1 MDSNDI
7 KIFDG
12 TKRKQQKRRKFLVF
26 TNQRPNAVV
35 KRLRKTQLFRKCGF
49 SVIKSRRQRDP
60 DFLSKAFLKIWE
72 HEHGKIKDIK
82 VEFNSISSRAD
93 FKAKEGEDDTSYVK
107 WISRDETAPVK
118 DAEIKEEI
126 AKIIKEISKSKPT
139 SLVKLMKGKKEFCG
153 RYLIWPSLDDLT
165 LRSLGEFLAMPNF
178 ASQCFHQTDI
188 PGVTSPW
195 IYIGLEENGPPC
207 FAIHIE
213 VRQHF
218 YTILVKK

>member
-12 TKRKQQKRRKFLVF
+12 TKRKQQKKRKFLVF
-26 TNQRPNAVV
+26 TNQRPSAVV
-35 KRLRKTQLFRKCGF
+35 KRLRKTQLFKKYGF

-60 DFLSKAFLKIWE
+60 DFLSKAFLKIWQ
-72 HEHGKIKDIK
+72 HEHGKIKDIT
-82 VEFNSISSRAD
+82 VEFNSISSRED
-93 FKAKEGEDDTSYVK
+93 FKAKEGEDDTSNVK
-107 WISRDETAPVK
+107 WISRDEKAPVK
-118 DAEIKEEI
+118 DEKTQEEI
-126 AKIIKEISKSKPT
+126 ANIIKEIRKSKPT
-139 SLVKLMKGKKEFCG
+139 SLVKLMNGKKEFCG

-165 LRSLGEFLAMPNF
+165 LRSLGELLAMPNF

-195 IYIGLEENGPPC
+195 IYIGVEKNGPPC

-213 VRQHF
+213 VRQNF
-218 YTILVKK
+218 YTDFDKK